1 MKKIK
6 QYNEFINEGKISKFL
21 LKTITYSI
29 GFLKL
34 LSQKIKG
41 TYIKGVEF
49 KDKNV
54 EKRVTKNIFLLLDYV
69 IFDTIK
75 YYLFKKYR
83 ENAEKTNLSTLI
95 KSRSGVD
102 VYQLSDSIIDDMKD
116 ENLIFSD
123 DTKINEYQKKKAEEN
138 IGVAKQMISLIKKID
153 DDILEL
159 QELKKEFQELADY
172 MKKYLDPRDAHKRD
186 KDEVIGA
193 LEGGLGIIDKM
204 NQPKEMDDILDK
216 VKKFGMHSLTDKE
229 KENLDN
235 YSKSI

>member
-6 QYNEFINEGKISKFL
+6 QYDEFINEGKISKFL
-21 LKTITYSI
+21 LKSIAYSL

-41 TYIKGVEF
+41 TYTKGVEF
-49 KDKNV
+49 KDKKV
-54 EKRVTKNIFLLLDYV
+54 EKRVTDNIFQLLDFAG
-69 IFDTIK
+69 FDTIK

-95 KSRSGVD
+95 KSRSGID

-123 DTKINEYQKKKAEEN
+123 DIKIGENQKKKAQEN
-138 IGVAKQMISLIKKID
+138 VELVKQMISFIKKID

-159 QELKKEFQELADY
+159 HELKKEFKELANY

-193 LEGGLGIIDKM
+193 LEGGLDIIDKM

-229 KENLDN
+229 KEDLDN